1 MATISITPAAFAAIE
16 WSLPAGWKVE
26 LRPDG
31 QSGYLVTLPNG
42 VLDRLRTLRGADSGR
57 KAGEFAAI

>member
-1 MATISITPAAFAAIE
+1 MVTISITPAAFAAIE

-42 VLDRLRTLRGADSGR
+42 VLDRLRTLPGR
-57 KAGEFAAI
+57 